1 MGSGGAIVKMFIYP
15 HFADIVSLF
24 FLALSPIVLRRAG
37 ARTRTG
43 FKACSGQ
50 EMRPG
55 NSCASSNQNEPRM
68 AADGSSISAALWMT
82 PISRQAT

>member
-24 FLALSPIVLRRAG
+24 FWTLSPIAMRGAG
-37 ARTRTG
+37 AGTRTG
-43 FKACSGQ
+43 FKTFSGQ

-68 AADGSSISAALWMT
+68 AADGNSISAALWMT

>member
-1 MGSGGAIVKMFIYP
+1 MFIYA
-15 HFADIVSLF
+15 HFADIISLF
-24 FLALSPIVLRRAG
+24 PLALAPIAMHGAG
-37 ARTRTG
+37 ALTRTG

-68 AADGSSISAALWMT
+68 VVDGSSISAALWMT
-82 PISRQAT
+82 PISRQAM